1 MVVSESL
8 HRARLSY
15 SLSKELMERPRRR
28 NHRRRMERAER
39 PPERVSASEGAQTL
53 ALLLKLK
60 PRLAHLDLLA
70 LACLEENH

>member
-1 MVVSESL
+1 
-8 HRARLSY
+8 
-15 SLSKELMERPRRR
+15 MERPRRR

-39 PPERVSASEGAQTL
+39 QRLERVSASEGAQTL
-53 ALLLKLK
+53 PLLLKRK

>member
-1 MVVSESL
+1 MVSESL

-28 NHRRRMERAER
+28 SHRRRMERAER
-39 PPERVSASEGAQTL
+39 QRPERVSASEGARTL